1 MQVPGYST
9 TVPTRTSQNSSNIN
23 TYYRCTIVIQDKPKT
38 RFGKWIHGV
47 LAYYIHFVNLNTK
60 KLQTAALNINIFNK

>member
-1 MQVPGYST
+1 M
-9 TVPTRTSQNSSNIN
+9 
-23 TYYRCTIVIQDKPKT
+23 IQDKPKT

-60 KLQTAALNINIFNK
+60 KLQTVALNINIFNK